1 MILFPDYVELRQLME
16 ESGGM
21 EQGKLAS
28 LGEEKITRDTRDSEK
43 VEGQSL
49 EILNDLVLC
58 EGDEFRE
65 PGGAAAGSEHHLQRE
80 GGEPRAGLAG
90 GEPGLSAGRS
100 AG

>member
-1 MILFPDYVELRQLME
+1 ME

-49 EILNDLVLC
+49 EILNDPCYVKVTSFGSLAEQQRGVNITFS
-58 EGDEFRE
+58 EKAGSPGQGW
-65 PGGAAAGSEHHLQRE
+65 PGGNQASQQV
-80 GGEPRAGLAG
+80 
-90 GEPGLSAGRS
+90 GRLGNNNTS
-100 AG
+100 S